1 MNQSIFDGRTDQTLC
16 TFLGY
21 RFYTERRRFRETDL
35 RHSHLIAQEGVELL
49 GLGSTLLPFD
59 SGIDVFRILAEDM
72 HVHLLG
78 FLQRRS
84 HSLEPTDRTQADVQ
98 IQCLAQGHIQ
108 GTDTSSHRSG
118 QRSLDTDQILA
129 ESLHRSLRQPFTGLL
144 ERLSSGQYF
153 FPFDG
158 ALAVIGS
165 LHRRIDN
172 LLTYRGNFRPHTVS
186 FDKRNCHLIGNHQL
200 PVFHIYFT
208 HTVSSCLLTV
218 HFTKVFNADPALNQ
232 PICMAL

>member
-1 MNQSIFDGRTDQTLC
+1 MHIHLFRFFDWRN
-16 TFLGY
+16 
-21 RFYTERRRFRETDL
+21 
-35 RHSHLIAQEGVELL
+35 HS
-49 GLGSTLLPFD
+49 F
-59 SGIDVFRILAEDM
+59 
-72 HVHLLG
+72 
-78 FLQRRS
+78 
-84 HSLEPTDRTQADVQ
+84 EPTDRAQAD
-98 IQCLAQGHIQ
+98 IQVKRLTQGYIQ
-108 GTDTSSHRSG
+108 GTDTPTHWSS

-186 FDKRNCHLIGNHQL
+186 FDKRNRYLIGNYQF

-208 HTVSSCLLTV
+208 HNHVLLFLNVSFYKSIQCRPGLKPTYLHV
-218 HFTKVFNADPALNQ
+218 IVG
-232 PICMAL
+232 M